1 MGARPVGVHIA
12 PRNDVQGNGIV
23 QAPFEHRSM
32 AISIGSQCG
41 LCARHASGSGAPRCA
56 GSIFFLLAALTTEGV
71 LAVEQPMQPSAHGFL
86 DGRSL
91 SEVLNGEF
99 GSGADTGTSSDV
111 IGDLGSGDLGSGDYQ
126 SLLPPSSPSLP
137 PGGTFKPVVTFE
149 ATVSGSAT
157 DWDDATKQHALKV
170 AMAAVLGCAADDITL
185 AFRSG
190 STIISFTVVMP
201 NTAQANAAVSTLAST
216 SEAALSI
223 ALGPDVTVESKSTP
237 TVASVAFA
245 APSPPADLNA
255 TFWDMLPNDAVELS
269 SVGTFDRNIL
279 WYYVFVN
286 FFYQGTGAH
295 GSLTHTHPHP
305 VAHAS
310 TSHSTC
316 SPRSPHIAHRTL
328 LARPACARVPVRH
341 AADELAR

>member
-1 MGARPVGVHIA
+1 MQGGVVPLVYAAPVTASSAGPVAHTSSPSA
-12 PRNDVQGNGIV
+12 DVPVDNLHMDLVGDAWLPGRYLEEE
-23 QAPFEHRSM
+23 A
-32 AISIGSQCG
+32 
-41 LCARHASGSGAPRCA
+41 GSGLPASSP
-56 GSIFFLLAALTTEGV
+56 SPPLVPPLV
-71 LAVEQPMQPSAHGFL
+71 PPPSASPSAPSPL
-86 DGRSL
+86 PTPPTPVQPPLPPSPPSL
-91 SEVLNGEF
+91 PPPSPPPP
-99 GSGADTGTSSDV
+99 
-111 IGDLGSGDLGSGDYQ
+111 
-126 SLLPPSSPSLP
+126 LLPPPLP

-190 STIISFTVVMP
+190 STIISFTVIMP
-201 NTAQANAAVSTLAST
+201 NTTQANAAVSTLAST